1 MRRWCY
7 PAVALMLAVL
17 SCVAAASAV
26 AANGVKRPKIAK
38 HADVRAEATS
48 ASGAVV
54 RYAPA
59 RVRGATSIKY
69 SKRSGSVFPLGT
81 TRVTITARNRAG
93 VSRSRFKVS
102 VVDTTAPTIAA
113 LSDVTALPTGANG
126 ANVTYGPV
134 QAVDRVDQ
142 SVDVSCSPASGS
154 VFPAGTTTVGCTARD
169 DAGNQSSSAFH
180 VTVLPAKPGHW
191 SGTTAQGFTISFDVS
206 ADGRQIVGL
215 SYEVSGTCTP
225 DGTLTGTGHRE
236 ALAIAPD
243 GTFSLATTGAVTG
256 GVTGVVSSTISG
268 RFTNPVA
275 MTGTLEDHV
284 TLTDPAGYQCNTGP
298 VSWTATTA

>member
-7 PAVALMLAVL
+7 PAVALTLAVL
-17 SCVAAASAV
+17 SCMTAASAV
-26 AANGVKRPKIAK
+26 AASGAKRPKIAK
-38 HADVRAEATS
+38 HADVSAEATS

-54 RYAPA
+54 HYAPA

-113 LSDVTALPTGANG
+113 LGDVTTLPTGANG

-169 DAGNQSSSAFH
+169 DAGNQSSSTFH

-191 SGTTAQGFTISFDVS
+191 SGTTAQGLTISFDVS
-206 ADGRQIVGL
+206 ADGRQVVNL
-215 SYEVSGTCTP
+215 TYDLTAPCTP
-225 DGTLTGTGHRE
+225 NGTWEGTAKRIP
-236 ALAIAPD
+236 AAIAPD
-243 GTFSLATTGAVTG
+243 GTFSLAGTGPVTG
-256 GVTGVVSSTISG
+256 DITGVFNTTITG
-268 RFTNPVA
+268 RFTNPVTA
-275 MTGTLEDHV
+275 TGSFEDHL
-284 TLTDPAGYQCNTGP
+284 TLTNPAGYQCNTGP

>member
-7 PAVALMLAVL
+7 PTVALTLAVL
-17 SCVAAASAV
+17 SCVAAASAG
-26 AANGVKRPKIAK
+26 AASGAKRPKIAK

-54 RYAPA
+54 HYAPA

-81 TRVTITARNRAG
+81 TQVTITARNRAG

-113 LSDVTALPTGANG
+113 LSDVTALPTGAGG

-180 VTVLPAKPGHW
+180 VIVLPAKPGHW
-191 SGTTAQGFTISFDVS
+191 SGTTAQGLTIRFDVS
-206 ADGRQIVGL
+206 GDGRQVVNLTYDL
-215 SYEVSGTCTP
+215 SAACTP
-225 DGTLTGTGHRE
+225 DGTLTGTGDRGP
-236 ALAIAPD
+236 LAIAPD
-243 GTFSLATTGAVTG
+243 GTFSRATTGTITG
-256 GVTGVVSSTISG
+256 IVSGVVSSTISG

-275 MTGTLEDHV
+275 MTGTFEDHM
-284 TLTDPAGYQCNTGP
+284 TLTNPAGYRCNTGP